1 MCVSLVVLIASG
13 ARVIIAST
21 EAYSVVTNQQSGVIS
36 NHPTTRTVPKY
47 SAALCCSL
55 SVTSW
60 WNHQHCAVLCT
71 PEVFDVCV
79 CVCLELERKP
89 KQQPKTK
96 KKSTYAQTAS
106 INQTVAETVR
116 LLPDSLLKHS
126 NAYLSNPRST
136 DFLQLQIARKR
147 EREGES

>member
-36 NHPTTRTVPKY
+36 YHPTTRTVPKY

-60 WNHQHCAVLCT
+60 WNHKHCAVLCT

-96 KKSTYAQTAS
+96 KKAPTRKPRPS
-106 INQTVAETVR
+106 I
-116 LLPDSLLKHS
+116 K
-126 NAYLSNPRST
+126 
-136 DFLQLQIARKR
+136 QLRKR
-147 EREGES
+147 CDCCRTVCSNTPTLIYRIPDQPIFCSYK